1 MDISSRLSISFYKTI
16 AVLNEQ
22 HKIYV
27 VQHIQSKKIYIK
39 KMLIVYSI
47 DIYKYLKANPIE
59 GIPQIVE
66 IYEENSVLT
75 VIEEYISGQ
84 TLKELAENSV
94 FDVYEFKK
102 YIFELCGILS
112 KLHRLSP
119 PIVHRDIKPSNI
131 IITPENHVVLI
142 DFNAAKYFEKLKSRD
157 TVLLGTQ
164 GYAAPEQY
172 GFGSSTT
179 QTDIYA
185 VGILI
190 KEMLSSMPP
199 YTHDFDD
206 IIKKATQMNPNDR
219 YKDILHLQN
228 AIGYRKN
235 KNVFSV
241 KEVLA
246 VNLRGLKKFLPPGF
260 RTGKIL
266 HIFVAIP
273 IYALIIALSA
283 QSSRTSTSIAAPVA
297 DTVLFTLLF
306 LSVIFAVFN
315 YMDIQRFMPLCKS
328 QKKWKRYLG
337 IVLLCGALIA
347 WIIIVWIFIGV
358 AIAVKK

>member
-39 KMLIVYSI
+39 KMLEVYSI

-94 FDVYEFKK
+94 LDVYEFKK
-102 YIFELCGILS
+102 YIFELCNILS

-131 IITPENHVVLI
+131 IITPQNHVVLI
-142 DFNAAKYFEKLKSRD
+142 DFNAAKCFEKLKSRD

-199 YTHDFDD
+199 HTHDFDD
-206 IIKKATQMNPNDR
+206 IIKKATQINPNDR
-219 YKDILHLQN
+219 YKDAEHLQN

-235 KNVFSV
+235 KTGSSV
-241 KEVLA
+241 KNMLA
-246 VNLRGLKKFLPPGF
+246 VNLSGLKKFLPPGF

-266 HIFVAIP
+266 HMFVAIP
-273 IYALIIALSA
+273 VYVLVIALSV
-283 QSSRTSTSIAAPVA
+283 QSTKTNTSIAAPVV

-306 LSVIFAVFN
+306 ISVIFAVFN

-328 QKKWKRYLG
+328 KKKWKRNLG
-337 IVLLCGALIA
+337 VLLLCVILLT
-347 WIIIVWIFIGV
+347 WIVIIWILMGV